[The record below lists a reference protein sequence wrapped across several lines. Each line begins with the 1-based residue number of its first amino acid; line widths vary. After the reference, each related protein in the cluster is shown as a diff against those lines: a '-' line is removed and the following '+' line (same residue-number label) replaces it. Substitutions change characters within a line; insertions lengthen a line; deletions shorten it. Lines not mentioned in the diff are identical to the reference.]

1 MSQPGKKP
9 GFFASVGTMWQEL
22 GIAICLML
30 VLEGVLPF
38 LYPRRWRGAI
48 TQLAQLPDRQLR
60 LMGLTSM
67 LLGTALLYLL
77 H

>member
-1 MSQPGKKP
+1 
-9 GFFASVGTMWQEL
+9 MWQEL
-22 GIAICLML
+22 GIAVCLVL

-38 LYPRRWRGAI
+38 LYPRRWRGAVE
-48 TQLAQLPDRQLR
+48 QLAQLSDRGLR

-67 LLGTALLYLL
+67 LLGTALLYWL